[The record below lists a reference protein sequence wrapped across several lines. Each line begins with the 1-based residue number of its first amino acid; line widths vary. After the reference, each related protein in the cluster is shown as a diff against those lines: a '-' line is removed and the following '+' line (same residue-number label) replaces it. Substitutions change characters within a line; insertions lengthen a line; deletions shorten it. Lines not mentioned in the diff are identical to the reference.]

1 MIQNEIDLAP
11 NLLSQVPMSPSTVIP
26 MLIQGG
32 MGIGVSDWRL
42 AHAVSRRGHL
52 GVVSGTAV
60 DTLFI
65 RRLQDGDPGGHMRRA
80 MAHFPIPG
88 VAEEVLRRFFVEGG
102 IGPEAPYAL
111 LPMWQQKVS
120 AFREQVA
127 ILAGFVEVWLA
138 REGHDGPVGMNLLMK
153 IPLPNMATLYGA
165 MLAGLNAVLMGAGI
179 PKDIPGVLDALAQ
192 HRPAEMRLEVEN
204 LPAGRLESL
213 HFDPARHWS
222 PTTPLLR
229 PQFLA
234 IISSNV
240 LALTLARKSS
250 GKVDGFI
257 VEGPTAGGHNA
268 PPRGELRLNE
278 RAEPIYGERDVV
290 DLDKMC
296 ELGLPFWL
304 AGGTG
309 SRGALQQAL
318 DAGAAGV
325 QVGTLFAFCDE
336 SGIEAPLKARILAS
350 LNRGEVE
357 VLTDAVASPTDY
369 PFKALHMKDDP
380 DDARRDARTRICDL
394 GYLRAAYVAEDGS
407 IRYRCSSEPVEQ
419 FVAKGGDPAATAN
432 RRCLCNGLLANLGH
446 GQWRGKEGRE
456 PPLVTSGSELAD
468 LRDLVAG
475 RASYSADD
483 AIDWIVKKNPQSGH
497 PD

>member
-1 MIQNEIDLAP
+1 MFLDDMTHAP
-11 NLLSQVPMSPSTVIP
+11 ALMARAPKYMTTPIP

-42 AHAVSRRGHL
+42 AQAVARRGQL

-80 MAHFPIPG
+80 MAQFPIPG
-88 VAEEVLRRFFVEGG
+88 VAEEVLRRFFVDGG
-102 IGPEAPYAL
+102 IGLETPYAL
-111 LPMWQQKVS
+111 LPMWQQRVS

-127 ILAGFVEVWLA
+127 ILASFVEVWLA
-138 REGHDGPVGMNLLMK
+138 REGHDGLIGMNLLMK

-165 MLAGLNAVLMGAGI
+165 MLAGLNVVLMGAGI
-179 PKDIPGVLDALAQ
+179 PRDIPGVLDALAQ
-192 HRPAEMRLEVEN
+192 HRSAEMRLEVDN

-213 HFDPARHWS
+213 HFDPTRHWN
-222 PTTPLLR
+222 PTTPLER

-240 LALTLARKSS
+240 LALTLARKST
-250 GKVDGFI
+250 GRVDGFI

-290 DLDKMC
+290 DLDKMR

-304 AGGTG
+304 AGGAG

-318 DAGAAGV
+318 NAGAAGV

-350 LNRGEVE
+350 LNRGEME

-380 DDARRDARTRICDL
+380 DDARRAARTRICDL
-394 GYLRAAYVAEDGS
+394 GYLRAAYVAENGS

-419 FVAKGGDPAATAN
+419 FVAKGGDAAAAAN

-446 GQWRGKEGRE
+446 GQWRGTEGRE
-456 PPLVTSGSELAD
+456 PPLVTSGSELTD

-475 RASYSADD
+475 RATYSADD
-483 AIDWIVKKNPQSGH
+483 AIDWIIKKNPQPGH